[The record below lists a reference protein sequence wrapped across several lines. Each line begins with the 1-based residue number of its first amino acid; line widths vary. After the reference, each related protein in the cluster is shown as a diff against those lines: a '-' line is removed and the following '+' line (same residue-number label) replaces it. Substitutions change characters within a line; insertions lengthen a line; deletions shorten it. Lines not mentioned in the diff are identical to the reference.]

1 MNTYDELKVMEIL
14 LVEDSKSD
22 AHLTIE
28 TLAESQVRNNVHWVK
43 NGVEALDFLYQQGNY
58 TDAPRPDLILL
69 DLNLPKKNGGKVLED
84 IKHNDRLK
92 SIPVIV
98 LTTSA
103 QEEDVLRI
111 YQLQANS
118 YLVKP
123 VDLEQFI
130 AVVKS
135 IETFWLT
142 AVTLPPRTD

>member
-135 IETFWLT
+135 IERFWLT

>member
-1 MNTYDELKVMEIL
+1 MSIYEPLKVIEIL

-28 TLAESQVRNNVHWVK
+28 TLSESKVPNKSHWVRD
-43 NGVEALDFLYQQGNY
+43 GAAALDFLYKRGNY

-69 DLNLPKKNGGKVLED
+69 DLNLPKKNGRDVLTA
-84 IKHNDRLK
+84 IKGDDDLK
-92 SIPVIV
+92 TIPVIV

-103 QEEDVLRI
+103 DAEDVLKI
-111 YQLQANS
+111 YALQASS

-123 VDLEQFI
+123 VGLEEFI

-142 AVTLPPRTD
+142 AVTFPPTSE